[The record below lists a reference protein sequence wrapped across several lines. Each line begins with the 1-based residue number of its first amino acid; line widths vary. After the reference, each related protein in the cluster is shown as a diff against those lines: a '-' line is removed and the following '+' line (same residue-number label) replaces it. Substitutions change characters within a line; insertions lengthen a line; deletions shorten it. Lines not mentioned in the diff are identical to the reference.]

1 MLCPFCQHD
10 KTEVFNSRGTA
21 RSTQVW
27 RRRRCKRC
35 QNAFTTYEAYD
46 LGFLDVRQRDA
57 STLPYSRA
65 RLFSSI
71 YLAFV
76 GSELSSDQNVDN
88 VTATIEHKLQATQKP
103 LLHRDEIIA
112 IVVASIRPLSI
123 TATMRYLADHPPTG
137 TKNPSSL
144 L

>member
-1 MLCPFCQHD
+1 M
-10 KTEVFNSRGTA
+10 
-21 RSTQVW
+21 W

-35 QNAFTTYEAYD
+35 RNAFTTYEAYD

-71 YLAFV
+71 YLAFA
-76 GSELSSDQNVDN
+76 GSELASDQNVDN
-88 VTATIEHKLQATQKP
+88 VTATVEHKLQAAHKP

-112 IVVASIRPLSI
+112 IVVTSIRPLSI
-123 TATMRYLADHPPTG
+123 TATMRYLANHPPTDI
-137 TKNPSSL
+137 KNPSSL

>member
-1 MLCPFCQHD
+1 MLCPFCQHN
-10 KTEVFNSRGTA
+10 KTQVFNSRSTT
-21 RSTQVW
+21 RDTQVW
-27 RRRRCKRC
+27 RRRRCKNC
-35 QNAFTTYEAYD
+35 QNSFTTYEAYD
-46 LGFLDVRQRDA
+46 LSFLDIKDPDGTI
-57 STLPYSRA
+57 SPYSKA

-71 YLAFV
+71 YLAFA
-76 GSELSSDQNVDN
+76 GSVIGNEQSIDN
-88 VTATIEHKLQATQKP
+88 VTSTVEYKLQATHKP

-123 TATMRYLADHPPTG
+123 TATMRYLADHSPAN

>member
-10 KTEVFNSRGTA
+10 KTEVFNSRTTA

-35 QNAFTTYEAYD
+35 KNAFTTYEAYD
-46 LGFLDVRQRDA
+46 LGHLDVRQRDA
-57 STLPYSRA
+57 TTLSYSRA

-76 GSELSSDQNVDN
+76 GSDLNSDQNIDN
-88 VTATIEHKLQATQKP
+88 VTATIEHKLQALQKP

-123 TATMRYLADHPPTG
+123 TGTMRYLADHPPSD